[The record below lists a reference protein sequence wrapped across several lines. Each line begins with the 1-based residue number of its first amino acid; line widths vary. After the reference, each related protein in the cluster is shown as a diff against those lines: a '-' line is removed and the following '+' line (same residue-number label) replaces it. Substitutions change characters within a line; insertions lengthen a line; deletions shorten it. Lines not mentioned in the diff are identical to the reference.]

1 MTDSPTIIE
10 VPVTKIRV
18 GDIVCAIGQKNGTGI
33 VWEPHMTVTAITT
46 PDGCPPGWRHWE
58 TTITSDYGDY
68 VDEMAVL
75 DDWTFHIVARSI
87 GDELIGRG
95 KS

>member
-1 MTDSPTIIE
+1 MSDSPTIIE
-10 VPVTKIRV
+10 VPATKIRV
-18 GDIVCAIGQKNGTGI
+18 GDIVCAIGQKDGAA
-33 VWEPHMTVTAITT
+33 WEPHMTVTAITT

-68 VDEMAVL
+68 VDEMAVP